1 MSAKRTPGRKTDWE
15 RGKAMRDEDIDM
27 TDEPVMTPEMWAQAV
42 PLRELTKTSVTL
54 RLDTDILEWFKAQG
68 PRYQTRINA
77 TLRRI
82 VDAAKSA
89 KAGKKPRIRK

>member
-1 MSAKRTPGRKTDWE
+1 MSAKRTPGSKTDWE
-15 RGKAMRDEDIDM
+15 RVKAMRDEDIDM
-27 TDEPVMTPEMWAQAV
+27 TDEPVMTPEMWAHAV

-82 VDAAKSA
+82 VDGAKTVQTS
-89 KAGKKPRIRK
+89 KKPRVRK